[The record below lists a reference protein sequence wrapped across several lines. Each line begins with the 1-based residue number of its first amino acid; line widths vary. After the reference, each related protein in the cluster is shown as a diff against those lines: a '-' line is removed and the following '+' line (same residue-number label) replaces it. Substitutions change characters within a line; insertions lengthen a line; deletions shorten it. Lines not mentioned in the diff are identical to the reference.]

1 MTFKCKWGGVIS
13 NQPWNRPKDE
23 TIREWYNALDID
35 IPLYLVGNV
44 VEKHS
49 PTWDVDVILR
59 DEVPLDEMSEVF
71 THCITKGFE
80 YKLLIDIAYIS
91 EWYSIP
97 FKPFYKIRPDKEFYK
112 ELNGGTY
119 HTIYEADKIEQLAPQ
134 LWRYDWY
141 EAHSNY
147 YKGLNRNYNFKG
159 IRLDKF

>member
-23 TIREWYNALDID
+23 TIREWYN
-35 IPLYLVGNV
+35 
-44 VEKHS
+44 
-49 PTWDVDVILR
+49 
-59 DEVPLDEMSEVF
+59 
-71 THCITKGFE
+71 
-80 YKLLIDIAYIS
+80 IS